1 MSLTHIEY
9 GSLASSAVM
18 NDNFEYLDNRI
29 TTVANSLTSVASTIN
44 SNIASLNSTFSQA
57 SEELASDISELETF
71 AQNLRNDFD
80 SHNSAPD
87 YSNGIGITL
96 PYTVEADGWV
106 YARIYTGDSVLS
118 VFVNDKPVLAR
129 SSSQYGGITAQGS
142 SIFRV
147 SENDVVTTN
156 GTLEEAYFYPM
167 KGGSQ
172 NVLQN

>member
-18 NDNFEYLDNRI
+18 NDNFEYLDNRV
-29 TTVANSLTSVASTIN
+29 TSVANSLTSNTSSIN
-44 SNIASLNSTFSQA
+44 SNIASLNSTFSQTA
-57 SEELASDISELETF
+57 EDLALDISELETY

-80 SHNSAPD
+80 NHNNAPD

-106 YARIYTGDSVLS
+106 YTRINTGDSVLS
-118 VFVNDKPVLAR
+118 VFVNGKPVLAR

-147 SENDVVTTN
+147 SADDEVTTN
-156 GTLEEAYFYPM
+156 GSLQEAYFYPM

-172 NVLQN
+172 NVL